1 MRHRVCYKRSTA
13 ARSLGSERATAEGHR
28 EASASI
34 VPQYF
39 PESSAADYGPRLAPT
54 LSDHQASA
62 IARRDAERR
71 ELVRMMCENLS
82 IGGGY

>member
-1 MRHRVCYKRSTA
+1 MNHRACYKRSA
-13 ARSLGSERATAEGHR
+13 ASPTLGRERLTAEGHR

-39 PESSAADYGPRLAPT
+39 PDASAADYGPRQRPT
-54 LSDHQASA
+54 ISDRQAA
-62 IARRDAERR
+62 GIARHDLERR
-71 ELVRMMCENLS
+71 ELVQMMCENRS